1 MHFLLADSFTGALAR
16 LPAPEAKAVKTT
28 VVDLQIDPTGKG
40 LSFHRIDQSKDPN
53 FWSVRVGRDLRLI
66 VHKAEDSLLV
76 AYVDHHD
83 KAYAW
88 AERRRIEAHPST
100 GAIQIVESR
109 ERVEE
114 VAPAL
119 PNAPPAT
126 VANAGGG
133 DRHPFASLDNGA
145 LLSAGVPADWLYD
158 VRAATE
164 DRFFELAA
172 HLPAEAAEALLQYAA
187 TGALP
192 APPPV
197 ERDPYIHP
205 DAQRRIRLIVD
216 EEELRQALD
225 YPWERWGV
233 FLHPS
238 QRAIVERRFA
248 GPARVSGSAGTG
260 KTVVALHRAVGLAR
274 TNPQARLLLTTFSA
288 PLARLLAAKL
298 RVLAPETGGIVPRI
312 TVSDWH
318 GAADELFQLIHGRRP
333 RIVSIDLL
341 RRMIGD
347 TATAAGV
354 KGFTSRFLLSEW
366 TNVVDAWGIDGLARY
381 ASVPRLGRRT
391 PLGPRQRERLWSV
404 FEPVAAALREQGF
417 LTRAE
422 VCRDVAA
429 HYATRESKPFDHIVV
444 DEAQD
449 LGPAELAFL
458 AAIAPPADDALFF
471 AGDSGQRI
479 FQHSFSWKALGIE
492 VRGRSA
498 TLKVCYRTSRQIRS
512 VADRLLPGALRDPD
526 GNEEER
532 SGTVSVFDGP
542 PPSIAVLADTQQE
555 GETVADFLRNAVA
568 DCIRPDEIGMFV
580 RSPDEIGRARAAAEG
595 AGLGDQ
601 VAISVMH
608 LAKGL
613 EFRAVVVM
621 ACDQDVLP
629 LESRIAEAAD
639 EGELDDIYETERHL
653 LYVACTRA
661 RDRLLVTGV
670 GPGSEFLKDL

>member
-1 MHFLLADSFTGALAR
+1 VRFLLSDSFTSALAR
-16 LPAPEAKAVKTT
+16 MPAPEAKAVKTT
-28 VVDLQIDPTGKG
+28 VVDLQIDPAGKG
-40 LSFHRIDQSKDPN
+40 LSFHRIDRSRDPN

-66 VHKAEDSLLV
+66 VHRTEDSLLV

-83 KAYAW
+83 RAYAW
-88 AERRRIEAHPST
+88 AERRRIETHPST
-100 GAIQIVESR
+100 GAIQIVEVR

-114 VAPAL
+114 VAPAA
-119 PNAPPAT
+119 PNAA
-126 VANAGGG
+126 AIAAAGAS
-133 DRHPFASLDNGA
+133 DRLPFASLGDGA
-145 LLSAGVPADWLYD
+145 LLSAGVPADWLGD

-164 DRFFELAA
+164 DGFFEVAA
-172 HLPAEAAEALLQYAA
+172 HLPAEAAEALLQFAA
-187 TGALP
+187 SGALP
-192 APPPV
+192 APPPTV
-197 ERDPYIHP
+197 ERDPYTHP
-205 DAQRRIRLIVD
+205 DAQRRIRLVVD

-238 QRAIVERRFA
+238 QRAIAGRRFA
-248 GPARVSGSAGTG
+248 GPARVCGSAGTG

-274 TNPQARLLLTTFSA
+274 ANPQARVLLTTFSA
-288 PLARLLAAKL
+288 PLAHSLAAKL
-298 RVLAPETGGIVPRI
+298 KVLAPEIGGIVPRI
-312 TVSDWH
+312 TVTDWQS
-318 GAADELFQLIHGRRP
+318 AATELFQLIHGRRP
-333 RIVSIDLL
+333 RIVSTDAL
-341 RRMIGD
+341 RTMIGQ
-347 TATAAGV
+347 AAIAAGV

-366 TNVVDAWGIDGLARY
+366 TNIVDAWGIDGLARY

-404 FEPVAAALREQGF
+404 FEPVAVALRDQGTF
-417 LTRAE
+417 TRAG

-429 HYATRESKPFDHIVV
+429 HYVTRESKPFDHIVV

-458 AAIAPPADDALFF
+458 AAIAAAGDDTLFF

-479 FQHSFSWKALGIE
+479 FQRPFSWKALGIE

-498 TLKVCYRTSRQIRS
+498 TLKVCYRISRQIRS
-512 VADRLLPGALRDPD
+512 VADRLLPGALSDPD

-542 PPSIAVLADTQQE
+542 PPSIAILDNA
-555 GETVADFLRNAVA
+555 GEEIERVADFLRNAVA

-580 RSPDEIGRARAAAEG
+580 RSPGEIGRARGAAER

-601 VAISVMH
+601 VAISVMS

-621 ACDQDVLP
+621 ACDQEVLP

-639 EGELDDIYETERHL
+639 EGELDDIYETERQL

-670 GPGSEFLKDL
+670 APSSEFLKDL

>member
-1 MHFLLADSFTGALAR
+1 MRFLLADSFTGALAH
-16 LPAPEAKAVKTT
+16 LPAQDSKAVKTT

-40 LSFHRIDQSKDPN
+40 LSFHRIGQSKDPN
-53 FWSVRVGRDLRLI
+53 FWSVRVSRDLRLI
-66 VHKAEDSLLV
+66 VHKTEDSLLI

-100 GAIQIVESR
+100 GAIQIVEVR

-114 VAPAL
+114 TAPAV
-119 PNAPPAT
+119 PNAPAIG
-126 VANAGGG
+126 AAAAG
-133 DRHPFASLDNGA
+133 DRHPFASLGDGA
-145 LLSAGVPADWLYD
+145 LLSAGVPVDWLDD

-164 DRFFELAA
+164 DGFFEVAS
-172 HLPAEAAEALLQYAA
+172 HLPTEAAEALLQYAA
-187 TGALP
+187 AGTLP
-192 APPPV
+192 TPPLPV
-197 ERDPYIHP
+197 ESDPYTHP

-274 TNPQARLLLTTFSA
+274 ANPQARVLLTTFSA

-298 RVLAPETGGIVPRI
+298 RVLAPEAGGIVPRI

-318 GAADELFQLIHGRRP
+318 TAADELFQLKHGRRP
-333 RIVSIDLL
+333 RIVSTDAL
-341 RRMIGD
+341 RTMIEEV
-347 TATAAGV
+347 ATAAGV
-354 KGFTSRFLLSEW
+354 RGFTSRFLLSEW
-366 TNVVDAWGIDGLARY
+366 TNVVDAWGINGLQRY

-404 FEPVAAALREQGF
+404 FEPVAAALCEEGIF
-417 LTRAE
+417 TRAE
-422 VCRDVAA
+422 VCRDVAG

-492 VRGRSA
+492 LRGRSA

-526 GNEEER
+526 GNEDER

-542 PPSIAVLADTQQE
+542 QPSIAVLADARRE
-555 GETVADFLRNAVA
+555 IETVADFIRNAVA

-580 RSPDEIGRARAAAEG
+580 RSPNEIGRARAAAEG
-595 AGLGDQ
+595 AGIGDQ

-639 EGELDDIYETERHL
+639 EGELDDIYETERQL

-670 GPGSEFLKDL
+670 APGSEFLKDL